1 MKQEIQ
7 IDMRFIGEVPLEVDT
22 DPMVYAK
29 ELQQK
34 LNEFLKEGNHDVKFT
49 LTTQP
54 IIQDVKEEAH
64 IYGTDEDEQ

>member
-7 IDMRFIGEVPLEVDT
+7 IDMRFIGDVPLEVET
-22 DPMVYAK
+22 DPMVFAK

-49 LTTQP
+49 LTTKP
-54 IIQDVKEEAH
+54 IIRDVKEEAQ
-64 IYGTDEDEQ
+64 IYDTDEDE